1 MDYMNKKTKRK
12 LKRRMTIGIFV
23 LISVVSFFGYA
34 LFKDWIQ
41 IINNKKQ
48 LSQLTTYYNEL
59 LTEEKVLSSEVVK
72 LHDDDYVARY
82 AREKYMYSY
91 ENETI
96 FKIPDS
102 N

>member
-1 MDYMNKKTKRK
+1 MDYMNKKAKRK

-48 LSQLTTYYNEL
+48 LSQLTTYYN
-59 LTEEKVLSSEVVK
+59 
-72 LHDDDYVARY
+72 
-82 AREKYMYSY
+82 
-91 ENETI
+91 
-96 FKIPDS
+96 
-102 N
+102 